1 MLGRSFPFTGV
12 QRIAATSHKVKGES
26 WWYTFFFFQF
36 LTSPKKYTGRLKQ
49 FPLNQKR
56 SLFNTLATLT
66 IVAPFKAV

>member
-1 MLGRSFPFTGV
+1 MLPHTLPNTRS
-12 QRIAATSHKVKGES
+12 KGNLGG
-26 WWYTFFFFQF
+26 THFFFQF